1 MNDDIQNLKLVS
13 IIRITNRKLIKEEI
27 QQLRQIALSL
37 KPIILDLQTNRL
49 WKRFRYSKPGT
60 NSHRSC
66 SIKKKMFLEILQ
78 NSRENTCRP
87 RASTLLKKGIWH
99 RFFPVN
105 FANFYRPP
113 PGDCFWHGKVNNVFW
128 QVENKKLYTPCFVSW
143 ISFRFMYASFD
154 LWIIL
159 KVMQRNG
166 KVVSGTTCI
175 SIQDVR
181 AWIIKSP
188 GIKIKS

>member
-1 MNDDIQNLKLVS
+1 MNVNDDIQNLKLVS

-27 QQLRQIALSL
+27 KQLRQIALSL
-37 KPIILDLQTNRL
+37 KPIILDLQTSRL

-78 NSRENTCRP
+78 NSHENTCRP

-128 QVENKKLYTPCFVSW
+128 QVENKKLYTPCFVSK
-143 ISFRFMYASFD
+143 
-154 LWIIL
+154 LNIIQIHVC
-159 KVMQRNG
+159 KFWSVNYTKG
-166 KVVSGTTCI
+166 DATK
-175 SIQDVR
+175 
-181 AWIIKSP
+181 WKSCF
-188 GIKIKS
+188 GYYLHLNTRC